1 VRHTL
6 PPLAAVALGLC
17 LGACAPVDQP
27 SPGRAT
33 MQGKDQPPKLKLDP
47 FPNEVRL
54 PGDQKDVL
62 QKRIEDAIANVKQR
76 DLLTTHG
83 FWTVFH
89 GILGLGPK
97 VELVEPDGKKR
108 VNAIEYICKGN
119 PVRGLEFVP
128 TKHGL
133 DVRTGAI
140 QFVSQGHQDQF
151 VAEMAQWNMPADQ
164 KFVVGG
170 KDYTFMDFVRHSQMR
185 ARVTQKQELGWTIL
199 VLGQYLGTDIAW
211 KNEAGED
218 LRFEDLLRY
227 ELNQPMDKAACG
239 GTHRLFGLSWVL
251 HLHQRKG
258 GKVEGVW
265 KDVADATASHQKLA
279 RKLQN
284 PDGSFS
290 TDFFR
295 GRAEAQD
302 MQLRINTSG
311 HIFEWLALSLPD
323 SELRAGW
330 VQEAANAVAKMILD
344 ISDREMEGGT
354 LYHAAHGLIIYQ
366 ARVFER
372 DKLGKDGL
380 VLPLPPN

>member
-1 VRHTL
+1 L
-6 PPLAAVALGLC
+6 PPLAAVALGLG
-17 LGACAPVDQP
+17 LAACAPVDQP
-27 SPGRAT
+27 SSERAT
-33 MQGKDQPPKLKLDP
+33 MMPGKNQPPRPKFDP
-47 FPNEVRL
+47 LPNEGGL
-54 PGDQKDVL
+54 PGSQKDVL
-62 QKRIEDAIANVKQR
+62 QKRIEDAIANVRQR
-76 DLLTTHG
+76 DLLTSHG
-83 FWTVFH
+83 FWTIFH

-97 VELVEPDGKKR
+97 VELVEADGKTR
-108 VNAIEYICKGN
+108 VNAIEHICKGN
-119 PVRGLEFVP
+119 PVRGLQFIP

-133 DVRTGAI
+133 DVQTGAI

-151 VAEMAQWNMPADQ
+151 VAEMAQWAMPADQ

-185 ARVTQKQELGWTIL
+185 ARVTQRQELGWTIL
-199 VLGQYLGTDIAW
+199 VVGQYLGTDIAW

-227 ELNQPMDKAACG
+227 ELNESMDKAACG

-258 GKVEGVW
+258 GKLEGVW
-265 KDVADATASHQKLA
+265 KDVADRTAEYRQLA

-284 PDGSFS
+284 SDGSFS

-295 GRAEAQD
+295 GRAQAEN

-323 SELRAGW
+323 SELKAGW

-344 ISDREMEGGT
+344 IRGDEMEGGT
-354 LYHAAHGLIIYQ
+354 LYHAVHGLIIYH
-366 ARVFER
+366 ARVFDR

-380 VLPLPPN
+380 VLPLPVN

>member
-1 VRHTL
+1 VKRTVPL
-6 PPLAAVALGLC
+6 LAAAAFTLGWA
-17 LGACAPVDQP
+17 ACAPMDQP
-27 SPGRAT
+27 SPERAT
-33 MQGKDQPPKLKLDP
+33 IPGKNAPKPKIDLVPEGPGLPPGQPDFLRK
-47 FPNEVRL
+47 RL
-54 PGDQKDVL
+54 
-62 QKRIEDAIANVKQR
+62 EDAITNVKQR

-89 GILGLGPK
+89 GILGLGPQ
-97 VELVEPDGKKR
+97 VELKDPETEKR
-108 VNAIEYICKGN
+108 TNAIEYICKGN

-185 ARVTQKQELGWTIL
+185 ARVTQRQELGWTIL

-251 HLHQRKG
+251 HMHQRKG
-258 GKVEGVW
+258 GKLEGVW
-265 KDVADATASHQKLA
+265 KDVADTTANYQKLA

-295 GRAEAQD
+295 GRAQAEN

-330 VQEAANAVAKMILD
+330 VEEAANAVAVMILQIGGD
-344 ISDREMEGGT
+344 EMEGGT
-354 LYHAAHGLIIYQ
+354 LYHAVHGLIIYP
-366 ARVFER
+366 ARVR
-372 DKLGKDGL
+372 TPGRGK
-380 VLPLPPN
+380 